1 MHVPPHLYPNLA
13 FVFTENI
20 DKFAVSE
27 LMEAVAEAQR
37 KLEELV
43 VDRSER
49 RAKVDLQEMMDTLLE
64 GITHMVERHSN

>member
-1 MHVPPHLYPNLA
+1 MS
-13 FVFTENI
+13 TENI
-20 DKFAVSE
+20 DKCAVND
-27 LMEAVAEAQR
+27 LMDAVAEVQR

-64 GITHMVERHSN
+64 GITKMVERHSE

>member
-1 MHVPPHLYPNLA
+1 MS
-13 FVFTENI
+13 TENI

-27 LMEAVAEAQR
+27 LMEAVAEVQR

-49 RAKVDLQEMMDTLLE
+49 RAKVDLQDMLDTLLE
-64 GITHMVERHSN
+64 SITHMVERHSE